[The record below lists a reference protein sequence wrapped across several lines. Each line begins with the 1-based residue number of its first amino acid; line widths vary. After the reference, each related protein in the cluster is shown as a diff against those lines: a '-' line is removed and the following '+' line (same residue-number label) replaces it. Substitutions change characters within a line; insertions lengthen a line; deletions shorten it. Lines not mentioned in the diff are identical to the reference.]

1 MPCSFQLPGWRFSLP
16 LLSGLFLL
24 LTFAMDGVILP
35 SSLACPPTSNRFYLS
50 CKWTVRWAKIHVF
63 ACIDSCKSSM
73 EFMAFN
79 YSLWNVTFLSI
90 SQFLLAS
97 MQATVLSGVYSAV
110 PSFVMIFVIPLS
122 GQVADLMRSTRYFST
137 TFVRKIFGAAG
148 TAWFFYGAFA
158 LVFPN
163 SSVACPHWH
172 HMAMVT
178 MQVLTLSNCLH

>member
-1 MPCSFQLPGWRFSLP
+1 MLRFS
-16 LLSGLFLL
+16 
-24 LTFAMDGVILP
+24 
-35 SSLACPPTSNRFYLS
+35 
-50 CKWTVRWAKIHVF
+50 
-63 ACIDSCKSSM
+63 
-73 EFMAFN
+73 
-79 YSLWNVTFLSI
+79 SI

-137 TFVRKIFGAAG
+137 TFVRKVFGAAG
-148 TAWFFYGAFA
+148 TAWFFSGAFA

-178 MQVLTLSNCLH
+178 RSSPYQIAYTKIFSYVVQMSYSPMSHTSSVVCL

>member
-73 EFMAFN
+73 GFYGSY
-79 YSLWNVTFLSI
+79 YSLWNVMFLFNITVSPCFHAGHSSERCI
-90 SQFLLAS
+90 LSHSFFRHDICDSSKWASGRPHEIYSLLFYHICQEGIWS
-97 MQATVLSGVYSAV
+97 YRYS
-110 PSFVMIFVIPLS
+110 
-122 GQVADLMRSTRYFST
+122 
-137 TFVRKIFGAAG
+137 
-148 TAWFFYGAFA
+148 
-158 LVFPN
+158 LVFLWSLCSCFSKLQCCLSTLVSHGHGN
-163 SSVACPHWH
+163 
-172 HMAMVT
+172 
-178 MQVLTLSNCLH
+178 QVLTLSNCLH